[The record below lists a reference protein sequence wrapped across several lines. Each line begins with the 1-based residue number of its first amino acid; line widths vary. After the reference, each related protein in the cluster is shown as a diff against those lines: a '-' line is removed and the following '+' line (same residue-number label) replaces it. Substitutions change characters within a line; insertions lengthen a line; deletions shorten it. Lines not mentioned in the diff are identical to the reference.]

1 MSTATRYLRS
11 HNYLAGRAQN
21 RLQSI
26 SLANGGAGTGKP
38 PAFANG
44 MKPAELPLIIPAA
57 FTAEVLSPY
66 RKNARYLKSAQ
77 IDDLRPMIGTWKRS
91 RSPPAHVARDGRP
104 TLMRAS
110 GRFAIGESC
119 YIDDTGHFNAVEFN
133 ICFNQLAYVTFG
145 KCFDEA
151 LIPELSF
158 LEFSEFRRVQL
169 PCWLIV
175 AIDDVRFS
183 KQLDRTDFHAE
194 LTLDEI
200 RSARGARFF
209 FTSIAFSDRE
219 GVKAS
224 GKVVLSYNS
233 ENFSRNVCG
242 SGCNSV

>member
-1 MSTATRYLRS
+1 MNTATQYLRS

-21 RLQSI
+21 RKRSI
-26 SLANGGAGTGKP
+26 GLATGGASTGKLPAVGNGGMPAG
-38 PAFANG
+38 
-44 MKPAELPLIIPAA
+44 LPLIIPAP

-77 IDDLRPMIGTWKRS
+77 IDDLRPTIGTPKLS
-91 RSPPAHVARDGRP
+91 RPPAGHMAADGRS

-110 GRFAIGESC
+110 GRFSIGESC

-158 LEFSEFRRVQL
+158 LEFSEFRRAQL

-175 AIDDVRFS
+175 AIDGVRFS

-200 RSARGARFF
+200 RSARGAKFF
-209 FTSIAFSDRE
+209 FTSIAFSDRQ

-233 ENFSRNVCG
+233 ENYSRNVC
-242 SGCNSV
+242 NSP